1 MERGNG
7 VMAIVNEVTLVG
19 DMEPDPEPTPT
30 GPIGRART
38 WIRRNKLR
46 EALVAS
52 DAIALTLGW
61 LISLLLLPYNHS
73 RNVAAFA
80 AVLVGSVVLGLLII
94 RANELYL
101 FRIAT
106 VRTVEMSRLFRSVV
120 ILGVVSY
127 LLFRAL
133 RMPFSWR
140 EALVACTASLIFLV
154 IGRSVYRAWLTNA
167 RRQGRYLRDVL
178 VVGTKGE
185 GADLVDLMQCH
196 PDLGFRV
203 VAVAGDQEDAEHH
216 GLGALWRTTA
226 EDAPSLVGPD
236 GIGGV
241 VIAAGDLSHSVLNDL
256 VRQLQERHAHIHL
269 SSGVRGIDYR
279 RLRALPLAHEPLF
292 YVEESGL
299 HRSQLVIK
307 RVIDLIGSTLA
318 VLFLSPLI
326 LLLALAVKVGD
337 RGPVFFKQVRVGRNG
352 KLFRCV
358 KFRTMVV
365 DAEAKLAELEKANE
379 RNGPLFKMERDPRV
393 TRIGKFL
400 RDTSLDELPQLFNVF
415 AGDMSLVGPR
425 PALPDEVARFDEVLL
440 ARTRVRPGITGLW
453 QVEARDNPSFS
464 AYRRLDLFY
473 VDNWS
478 VTLDIVIML
487 ATVEQVIARAV
498 TMVFKRSGEPL
509 AVAEAA
515 EEPAAAA

>member
-1 MERGNG
+1 
-7 VMAIVNEVTLVG
+7 MAIVNEVTLLG
-19 DMEPDPEPTPT
+19 DFEPEPVPPPT
-30 GPIGRART
+30 SEGSVGRAKT
-38 WIRRNKLR
+38 WMRRNKLR
-46 EALVAS
+46 LALVTS
-52 DAIALTLGW
+52 DLIALALGW
-61 LISLLLLPYNHS
+61 MIPLLLLPYNHS
-73 RNVAAFA
+73 RNGVHTA
-80 AVLVGSVVLGLLII
+80 AVLVGGIVIGLLII

-120 ILGVVSY
+120 LLGVISY
-127 LLFRAL
+127 VLFRTL
-133 RMPFSWR
+133 RVPLSWR
-140 EALVACTASLIFLV
+140 EALLACAASLIFLV
-154 IGRSVYRAWLTNA
+154 IGRSIYRAWLTNA

-178 VVGTKGE
+178 VIGTRGE

-203 VAVAGDQEDAEHH
+203 VGVAGDHEDAENY
-216 GLGALWRTTA
+216 GLGDLWRTTA
-226 EDAPSLVGPD
+226 EDAPSLVGPG

-241 VIAAGDLSHSVLNDL
+241 VIAAGDLSHHVLNDL
-256 VRQLQERHAHIHL
+256 VRRLQQRHAHIHL

-292 YVEESGL
+292 YVEETGL
-299 HRSQLVIK
+299 RRSQLAIK
-307 RVIDLIGSTLA
+307 RGIDLVGSALA
-318 VLFLSPLI
+318 LVVLSPLVV
-326 LLLALAVKVGD
+326 LLALAVRLND

-352 KLFRCV
+352 KLFRCI

-365 DAEAKLAELEKANE
+365 DAEAKLAELQKTNE

-393 TRIGKFL
+393 TRVGKFL

-425 PALPDEVARFDEVLL
+425 PALPDEVARFDEGLL

-498 TMVFKRSGEPL
+498 TMVFKRSDEPL
-509 AVAEAA
+509 PVTGEAA
-515 EEPAAAA
+515 DEQPAAA

>member
-1 MERGNG
+1 
-7 VMAIVNEVTLVG
+7 MAVIDEVTVVG
-19 DMEPDPEPTPT
+19 EAEPEPGAPT
-30 GPIGRART
+30 NGAISRART
-38 WIRRNKLR
+38 WIKRNKLR

-52 DAIALTLGW
+52 DTIALTLGW
-61 LISLLLLPYNHS
+61 LIPLVLLPYNHS
-73 RNVAAFA
+73 RNVGHLA
-80 AVLVGSVVLGLLII
+80 AVLVGGVALGLLII

-127 LLFRAL
+127 LLSRAL
-133 RMPFSWR
+133 RVPFSWR
-140 EALVACTASLIFLV
+140 EALLACVASLIFLV
-154 IGRSVYRAWLTNA
+154 VGRSVYRAWLTNA
-167 RRQGRYLRDVL
+167 RRQGHYLRDVL

-203 VAVAGDQEDAEHH
+203 VGVAGNPDDAEHY
-216 GLGALWRTTA
+216 GLASLWRATA
-226 EDAPSLVGPD
+226 EDAHSLVGP
-236 GIGGV
+236 GGVGGV

-256 VRQLQERHAHIHL
+256 VRRLQERHVHIHL

-299 HRSQLVIK
+299 RRSQLVIK
-307 RVIDLIGSTLA
+307 RMIDLVGSGLA
-318 VLFLSPLI
+318 LLLLSPVI
-326 LLLALAVKVGD
+326 LVLALAVKLSD

-365 DAEAKLAELEKANE
+365 DAEAKLAELQKANE
-379 RNGPLFKMERDPRV
+379 RHGPLFKMERDPRV
-393 TRIGKFL
+393 TRVGKLL

-425 PALPDEVARFDEVLL
+425 PALPDEVARFDEGLL

-498 TMVFKRSGEPL
+498 TMVFQRSEETV
-509 AVAEAA
+509 AVAEPA

>member
-1 MERGNG
+1 
-7 VMAIVNEVTLVG
+7 MAIVNEVTLVG
-19 DMEPDPEPTPT
+19 DFEPEPDPQPTTPS
-30 GPIGRART
+30 GRLGRART
-38 WIRRNKLR
+38 WLRRNKLR
-46 EALVAS
+46 LALVSA
-52 DAIALTLGW
+52 DLIALTVGW
-61 LISLLLLPYNHS
+61 LIPVIFLPYNHS
-73 RNVAAFA
+73 RNIGHVAAVWA
-80 AVLVGSVVLGLLII
+80 GGVAMGLLII

-106 VRTVEMSRLFRSVV
+106 VRAVEMSRLFRSVV
-120 ILGVVSY
+120 ILGIVSY

-133 RMPFSWR
+133 RVPFSWR
-140 EALVACTASLIFLV
+140 EALLACVASLIFLIV
-154 IGRSVYRAWLTNA
+154 GRSVYRAWLTHA
-167 RRQGRYLRDVL
+167 RRHGRYLRDVL

-185 GADLVDLMQCH
+185 GADLVDLMLCH

-203 VAVAGDQEDAEHH
+203 VGVAGDPEDAENN
-216 GLGALWRTTA
+216 GLGALWLATA
-226 EDAPSLVGPD
+226 EDAPAFVGPA

-241 VIAAGDLSHSVLNDL
+241 VIAAGDLSHHVLNDL
-256 VRQLQERHAHIHL
+256 VRRLQQQHVHIHL

-299 HRSQLVIK
+299 RRSQLAIK
-307 RVIDLIGSTLA
+307 RTIDLVGSALA
-318 VLFLSPLI
+318 LLLFSPLI
-326 LLLALAVKVGD
+326 LVLALAVKLND

-365 DAEAKLAELEKANE
+365 DAEAKLAELQKTNE
-379 RNGPLFKMERDPRV
+379 RSGPLFKMERDPRV
-393 TRIGKFL
+393 TRVGKLL

-425 PALPDEVARFDEVLL
+425 PALPDEVARFDEGLL

-478 VTLDIVIML
+478 VILDIVIML

-498 TMVFKRSGEPL
+498 TMVFKRGQEALP
-509 AVAEAA
+509 VAEAA
-515 EEPAAAA
+515 EEQPAAAA